1 MKKKKIKTKKPIKQK
16 KVVKKI
22 KKTKAR
28 KVVKPVKKQKVTKEQ
43 VETLIKKGEERGF
56 LTTSEIL
63 YSLPT
68 IERNV
73 DELEKLYDEL
83 RERGVEIKEAREFLD
98 LGGKK
103 EKKQKKLLAGKI
115 DPIQMYLKE

>member
-1 MKKKKIKTKKPIKQK
+1 MKKKKVKKAAKPNKIAK
-16 KVVKKI
+16 KVIKAKVKKAA
-22 KKTKAR
+22 KPKR
-28 KVVKPVKKQKVTKEQ
+28 PVKHAKISKEQ

-63 YSLPT
+63 YSLPN

-73 DELEKLYDEL
+73 DELENIYDEL

-98 LGGKK
+98 VGGKK
-103 EKKQKKLLAGKI
+103 EKKQKKVLAGKI
-115 DPIQMYLKE
+115 